1 MAQKTGGSW
10 KTFHQW
16 NGTAAESSLG
26 ASIASAGDVDGDGL
40 ADVLIGAPHASP
52 GGIAGA
58 GSAMIFSGVSGA
70 LLMQFDGAAAGDAL
84 GTSVASA
91 GDLNGDGLAEVIL
104 GAALASPSGINEA
117 GSVLVFDG
125 ATQALMFQFDGD
137 SAQAHMGQS
146 VAHIGD
152 VNGDGT
158 ADLLFGA
165 PHNDPA
171 GVVDAGSAWLRSGT
185 DGALIHQFDGAATG
199 DWLGYCVASAMDL
212 NADGINDVV
221 FGAPG
226 ASPGGNAH
234 AGSAIAYS
242 STDGSLLLQWH
253 GTEAGDS
260 LGHSVCGIGDS
271 NADGANDILIG
282 VPNAVIGTF
291 VPRIAGVVY
300 VMSGSNGSALR
311 VKEGQDW
318 FENYGWSVAAAGD
331 VNVDGYAD
339 YMIGAP
345 LAQTAGVYHGSAYLI
360 DGQSG
365 KVLRQEDGSEDFDS
379 MGSAVAGLGDING
392 LGLELGTGTGLLEV
406 AFAASGD
413 SAGGQPGAGTVIVHG
428 IEPLIS
434 ADSDSIVTSTGGT
447 VNFFLDFPAESAGH
461 DFRLLGSQTGLGP
474 ILNAGVYIPLTP
486 GDQVWRYM
494 TEPVAPAWFTN
505 SIGVLDANG
514 DATVTM
520 TVPIDQGPYFLGE
533 TFYFAGVTYIP
544 PAKPLISTVTIKVDF
559 LP

>member
-1 MAQKTGGSW
+1 M
-10 KTFHQW
+10 
-16 NGTAAESSLG
+16 
-26 ASIASAGDVDGDGL
+26 
-40 ADVLIGAPHASP
+40 PRP
-52 GGIAGA
+52 
-58 GSAMIFSGVSGA
+58 
-70 LLMQFDGAAAGDAL
+70 
-84 GTSVASA
+84 
-91 GDLNGDGLAEVIL
+91 
-104 GAALASPSGINEA
+104 AALP
-117 GSVLVFDG
+117 VLVFDG

-137 SAQAHMGQS
+137 SALAHMGQS

-185 DGALIHQFDGAATG
+185 DGAIILQFDGAATG

-212 NADGINDVV
+212 NADGIDDIV

-242 STDGSLLLQWH
+242 STDGSLLLQWD

-260 LGHSVCGIGDS
+260 LGHSVCGI
-271 NADGANDILIG
+271 
-282 VPNAVIGTF
+282 
-291 VPRIAGVVY
+291 
-300 VMSGSNGSALR
+300 
-311 VKEGQDW
+311 
-318 FENYGWSVAAAGD
+318 GD

-406 AFAASGD
+406 AFAASGV

-474 ILNAGVYIPLTP
+474 IFNGGIYIPLTP

-514 DATVTM
+514 DANVTM
-520 TVPIDQGPYFLGE
+520 TVPIDEGPYFLGE
-533 TFYFAGVTYIP
+533 TFYFAAVTYIP
-544 PAKPLISTVTIKVDF
+544 PASPLISSVAVKVEF